1 MFERKVI
8 NLDFFGLY
16 NPLPKRVQT
25 KHGGNEQLQVE
36 YSGRMTARE
45 EVAWVCADDDNDR
58 KRVKRGGK
66 VGGGSD
72 LGLRCSATVIM
83 PGKLSSLYF
92 CLHLEAS
99 LLEENM

>member
-1 MFERKVI
+1 M
-8 NLDFFGLY
+8 GY

-25 KHGGNEQLQVE
+25 KHGGNERLQVE

-45 EVAWVCADDDNDR
+45 EVAWVCADDDSDR
-58 KRVKRGGK
+58 KKVSKRGGK

-92 CLHLEAS
+92 CLNLEAS